1 MGWNEGRSDG
11 VSRGTSRS
19 RTDGTS
25 ESYGSGSSETDGT
38 TYGTSTTETVGTTHG
53 TSQSRTSGASET
65 IHKRALVTPDEIGQM
80 FARIDDRARQAYPGL
95 ALVVIS
101 GARPVAV
108 RRVNYFEDFQFMG
121 LFDPHPDHP
130 FAGPKELTVDGRQ
143 MGTSLESFRLRI
155 AGWAIKAGEFV
166 AAGDDAAVVVT
177 KDGTQAA
184 HIRVPRAGLI
194 AAVPGAAAADA
205 VSGPLFSLLYYEDG
219 ATLLDPFAELRAFYI
234 KVNERLAARKRE
246 LTEKRRLARIAA
258 LMFGFFAAIMLLAM
272 VITQSATAGMI
283 LGMTGF
289 AGVAAWMGSRVF
301 RLSEKLRDL
310 DAAQPAAPPENSV
323 NDEGQALLPEAGVEA
338 EPQPPAR
345 PPEAGQGGRTWRWV
359 AVLIGLPVGLVLV
372 VLAVRAYNNYQD
384 EQARAQARAEKQ
396 RQEDAARAQEINRQA
411 MHALFEKYASKPAK
425 EPAAKK

>member
-1 MGWNEGRSDG
+1 
-11 VSRGTSRS
+11 
-19 RTDGTS
+19 
-25 ESYGSGSSETDGT
+25 
-38 TYGTSTTETVGTTHG
+38 
-53 TSQSRTSGASET
+53 
-65 IHKRALVTPDEIGQM
+65 L
-80 FARIDDRARQAYPGL
+80 FARIDDRAHQAYPGM

-166 AAGDDAAVVVT
+166 AAGDDAAVVAT

-205 VSGPLFSLLYYEDG
+205 ASGPLFSLLYYEDG

-301 RLSEKLRDL
+301 RLSERLRDL
-310 DAAQPAAPPENSV
+310 DAARPGAPPENSL
-323 NDEGQALLPEAGVEA
+323 NDDGQALLPEAGVEA
-338 EPQPPAR
+338 EPQPPAA
-345 PPEAGQGGRTWRWV
+345 PPEADQGGRTWRWV

-372 VLAVRAYNNYQD
+372 VLAVRAYNSYQDERARAEKQQQD
-384 EQARAQARAEKQ
+384 EQARAEKK

-411 MHALFEKYASKPAK
+411 MHAYFEKYSSKPAK